1 VKLPISLLTG
11 LLAVATLGWT
21 AAGESSDPIL
31 MSRDLPLEVVSD
43 CTRVSADA
51 QPHACLGLDAYR
63 SRWVGR
69 AARGELF
76 LVLPAHC
83 DEGAVCRAWFV
94 ERSAQGTA
102 MLLRV
107 NGQFELSAA
116 PGSYPAVQ
124 TRTALSEQHTAIS
137 RFEWR
142 DGEYVRTA
150 NQTIYRVDGVECGT
164 QDECRQAAAEALR
177 GQHVDQAVKIWEN
190 VHGVSWI

>member
-1 VKLPISLLTG
+1 VKLPITLLTG

-31 MSRDLPLEVVSD
+31 MSRDLPLEVMSD
-43 CTRVSADA
+43 CSRASADA
-51 QPHACLGLDAYR
+51 PPHSCLGLDAYR

-76 LVLPAHC
+76 LVLPARC
-83 DEGAVCRAWFV
+83 DEGAACRAWFV
-94 ERSAQGTA
+94 ERSAQGTT

-107 NGQFELSAA
+107 NGQFELSAV

-124 TRTALSEQHTAIS
+124 TRTALSAQHTAIN

-164 QDECRQAAAEALR
+164 LDECRQAAAEALR